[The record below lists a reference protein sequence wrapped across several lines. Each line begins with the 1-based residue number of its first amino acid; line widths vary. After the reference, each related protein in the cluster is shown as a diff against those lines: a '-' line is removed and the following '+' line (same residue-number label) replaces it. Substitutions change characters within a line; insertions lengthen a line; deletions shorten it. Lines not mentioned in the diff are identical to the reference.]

1 MGRIARALLVAAWA
15 AAACGHGPP
24 ASTGPADAPTAD
36 APDAP
41 DAAAPRA
48 VLFVGNSYTYYF
60 DLPVEVAALAPPAA
74 PLATTS
80 VTVGG
85 ATLGDHWAGA
95 AKDAI
100 AAGGHAVV
108 VLQGQSQEP
117 LLDAA
122 GFAASAD
129 LLTGAAASAGAE
141 VAFYQTWAR
150 RAGDPFYAVP
160 ASGGTPA
167 AMQDGLTAGYAAAAT
182 RNHAAVAPVGEA
194 RRLALAEAPTL
205 ELFDPDGSH
214 PSAAGAYLAAAVL
227 VETLTGQPPTDAPRL
242 GLDAATRATLR
253 DVAHRAVR
261 ATAP

>member
-1 MGRIARALLVAAWA
+1 MRRRAWILTVVGCAAAVACRPAPPPATTDAPLAIDAVAA
-15 AAACGHGPP
+15 
-24 ASTGPADAPTAD
+24 
-36 APDAP
+36 
-41 DAAAPRA
+41 DAAPPRA

-60 DLPVEVAALAPPAA
+60 ELPVEVAALAAPAA
-74 PLATTS
+74 PLTTTS

-85 ATLGDHWAGA
+85 ATLRDHWNGEARA
-95 AKDAI
+95 AI
-100 AAGGHAVV
+100 AAGGHAIV

-122 GFAASAD
+122 GFATHAD
-129 LLTGAAASAGAE
+129 LLAAAATSAGAE
-141 VAFYQTWAR
+141 VVFYQTWAR
-150 RAGDPFYAVP
+150 RAGDAFYADP
-160 ASGGTPA
+160 GSGGTPA

-182 RNHAAVAPVGEA
+182 RGQARVAPVGEA

-242 GLDAATRATLR
+242 VLDAATRATLR
-253 DVAHRAVR
+253 DVAHRAVLAAAR
-261 ATAP
+261 

>member
-1 MGRIARALLVAAWA
+1 MRRRAWLLMLLGGA
-15 AAACGHGPP
+15 AAACGHAPPP
-24 ASTGPADAPTAD
+24 ATTDAP
-36 APDAP
+36 PP
-41 DAAAPRA
+41 IDAAATDAAPPRA

-60 DLPVEVAALAPPAA
+60 ELPVEVAALAPPAT
-74 PLATTS
+74 PLITTS

-100 AAGGHAVV
+100 TAGGHAVV

-122 GFAASAD
+122 GFAANAD
-129 LLTGAAASAGAE
+129 LLAGAATSAGAE

-150 RAGDPFYAVP
+150 RAGDPFYAAP